1 MTYVEDSHWLFSI
14 GAITQEHYT
23 GAFASISLRKAS
35 FEIMDVKDQIPRQ
48 PQCYWITILGS
59 WRRDDDVSTTE
70 RTHGPPSTLKG
81 IILAVTVMYYLL
93 RV

>member
-1 MTYVEDSHWLFSI
+1 MLKIVTGCFRSAPLDNSI
-14 GAITQEHYT
+14 IPEHLPP
-23 GAFASISLRKAS
+23 SSLRKAS

-59 WRRDDDVSTTE
+59 WRRDDGVSTTE
-70 RTHGPPSTLKG
+70 RTHGPTSTLKG
-81 IILAVTVMYYLL
+81 IILAVTVMYYIL